1 MKKSVKETLSN
12 NIFFEKI
19 SEVEDLFWTFSI
31 SSIEVLLWK

>member
-19 SEVEDLFWTFSI
+19 SEVEDLFWTSSI